1 MEVNFVVKLICS
13 TLGVQISLETHT
25 FSIHIELYFKALG
38 LDTVGTEATV
48 IVEILAML
56 SSVFYVD

>member
-1 MEVNFVVKLICS
+1 MFNIGGANIFGDAYIFH
-13 TLGVQISLETHT
+13 THR
-25 FSIHIELYFKALG
+25 IIYFKALG